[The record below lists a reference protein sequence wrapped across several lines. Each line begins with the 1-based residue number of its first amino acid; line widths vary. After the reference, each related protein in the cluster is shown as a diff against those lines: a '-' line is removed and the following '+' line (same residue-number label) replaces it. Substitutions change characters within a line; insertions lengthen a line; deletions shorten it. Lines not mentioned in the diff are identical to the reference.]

1 MRGGHAARCAAA
13 ALIVGEDVKE
23 EGLRSQSQM
32 EALTHVKKIKIH
44 CSVQHT
50 HIHKSE
56 VCHDLIQDGGR
67 GEVEI

>member
-32 EALTHVKKIKIH
+32 EVLTHVKKIKIH

-50 HIHKSE
+50 HKSE
-56 VCHDLIQDGGR
+56 VCHDLIQDGGH
-67 GEVEI
+67 GEVGI